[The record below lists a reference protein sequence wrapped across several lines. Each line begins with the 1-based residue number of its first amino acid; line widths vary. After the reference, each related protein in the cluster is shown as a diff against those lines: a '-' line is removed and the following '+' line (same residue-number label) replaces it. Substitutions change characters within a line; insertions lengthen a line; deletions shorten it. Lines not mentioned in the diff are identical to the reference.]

1 MSKTEFL
8 NKLEEAL
15 LENMDIS
22 QARPHLKY
30 YKDYIESELKKGR
43 KEEDVI
49 ASLQNPRLIAK
60 NIINNEKIASK
71 YDSSINYDSSD
82 YFNSEADKN
91 NTKGY
96 SSQGFSFSV
105 NGKPVNKFLIK
116 LLSILILVIA
126 LVLVVSI
133 ISGIILL
140 VFKVILPVAI
150 IGFLIYIITK
160 CISGGKK
167 L

>member
-140 VFKVILPVAI
+140 VFKVILPVAL